1 MKKFNN
7 LSAMQTNKNKQH
19 NKGFSLIE
27 LIIVIAIMAILVGV
41 MAPSLLSY
49 IHKAKV
55 STDWANLRAY
65 YSELEADF
73 ASTGEYRTDVL
84 TDLTKPDNWKQTEI
98 HFLSGQTV
106 KMKDGYFAVAKAS
119 NGMGY
124 QISYY
129 CNKCLT
135 DWDKH
140 SKSCILI
147 LGAR

>member
-1 MKKFNN
+1 
-7 LSAMQTNKNKQH
+7 MQTTHERQNNR
-19 NKGFSLIE
+19 GFSLVE
-27 LIIVIAIMAILVGV
+27 LIIVIAILAILVGV
-41 MAPSLLSY
+41 ITPSLLSY
-49 IHKAKV
+49 LHKARV
-55 STDWANLRAY
+55 SADWANLRAY
-65 YSELEADF
+65 YSELQADF
-73 ASTGEYRTDVL
+73 ASTGEYHPDVL

-98 HFLSGQTV
+98 HFLSGQTA
-106 KMKDGYFAVAKAS
+106 KMKDGYFAVTEAS

-140 SKSCILI
+140 SKSCILT